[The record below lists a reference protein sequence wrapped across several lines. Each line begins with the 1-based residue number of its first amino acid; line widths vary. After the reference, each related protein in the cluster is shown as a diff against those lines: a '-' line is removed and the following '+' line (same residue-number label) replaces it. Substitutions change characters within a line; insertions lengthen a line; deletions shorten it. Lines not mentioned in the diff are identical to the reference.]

1 MARCCSYALLYY
13 PLGAARARGRRRRR
27 PLRGADAR
35 GQVPRQHVEG
45 ELVPQRQPL
54 RALRARA
61 VLKPSPLTRRWRSA
75 LRGSS
80 YGTVCSF
87 GKSCLFLGLRQ
98 KWCISRRSELSSPTQ
113 NLTSTRMDLLAWRFL
128 RSHGVKAMAHW
139 EASPF
144 FTKDGQDVVKA
155 TGPHIVSEGWERVT
169 AKETGGASS
178 RGGMVASLAAPLG
191 VVPVVGDGSS
201 GSLPHWQKAF
211 LLLIGGLVVFYI
223 RRLLR
228 STRRPQRAAVSEVGA
243 RARTKGS

>member
-1 MARCCSYALLYY
+1 MGVLLVC
-13 PLGAARARGRRRRR
+13 GAARARDRWRRR
-27 PLRGADAR
+27 PLWGSNAR

-61 VLKPSPLTRRWRSA
+61 VLKLAFDLVAQLIILVRRA
-75 LRGSS
+75 SS
-80 YGTVCSF
+80 F
-87 GKSCLFLGLRQ
+87 RAFLPH
-98 KWCISRRSELSSPTQ
+98 S
-113 NLTSTRMDLLAWRFL
+113 NLMDLLAWRFL

-178 RGGMVASLAAPLG
+178 GGGMVASLAAPLG

-211 LLLIGGLVVFYI
+211 LLLVGGLVVFYI

>member
-1 MARCCSYALLYY
+1 MNQHLQ
-13 PLGAARARGRRRRR
+13 GFRA
-27 PLRGADAR
+27 
-35 GQVPRQHVEG
+35 
-45 ELVPQRQPL
+45 
-54 RALRARA
+54 
-61 VLKPSPLTRRWRSA
+61 
-75 LRGSS
+75 
-80 YGTVCSF
+80 
-87 GKSCLFLGLRQ
+87 FLPH
-98 KWCISRRSELSSPTQ
+98 S
-113 NLTSTRMDLLAWRFL
+113 NLMDLLAWRFL

-178 RGGMVASLAAPLG
+178 GGGMVASLAAPLG
-191 VVPVVGDGSS
+191 VVPVMGDGSS

-211 LLLIGGLVVFYI
+211 LLLVGGLVVFYI

-243 RARTKGS
+243 RARTNGSCKQPRTPSLHRAPGRAHLHWPVHPLLTSSSRRHRASDRRGRTSTSRSVQSHKAKGAASVFKRATRRRVCKPNLARSSGPRSRLRSRC

>member
-1 MARCCSYALLYY
+1 MVYIKRDETNSI
-13 PLGAARARGRRRRR
+13 LGVNFA
-27 PLRGADAR
+27 
-35 GQVPRQHVEG
+35 
-45 ELVPQRQPL
+45 
-54 RALRARA
+54 
-61 VLKPSPLTRRWRSA
+61 W
-75 LRGSS
+75 
-80 YGTVCSF
+80 
-87 GKSCLFLGLRQ
+87 
-98 KWCISRRSELSSPTQ
+98 RSELSSPTQ
-113 NLTSTRMDLLAWRFL
+113 NLMDLLAWRFL

-178 RGGMVASLAAPLG
+178 GGGMVASLAAPLG

-211 LLLIGGLVVFYI
+211 LLLVGGLVVFYI

>member
-1 MARCCSYALLYY
+1 MV
-13 PLGAARARGRRRRR
+13 
-27 PLRGADAR
+27 LRGTT
-35 GQVPRQHVEG
+35 V
-45 ELVPQRQPL
+45 L
-54 RALRARA
+54 R
-61 VLKPSPLTRRWRSA
+61 
-75 LRGSS
+75 
-80 YGTVCSF
+80 SF
-87 GKSCLFLGLRQ
+87 WQKWFIIRMLRQ
-98 KWCISRRSELSSPTQ
+98 QWFILRNEPTPLQ
-113 NLTSTRMDLLAWRFL
+113 GFRAFLPHSNLMDLLAWRFL

-178 RGGMVASLAAPLG
+178 GGGMVASLAAPLG
-191 VVPVVGDGSS
+191 VVPVMGDGSS

-211 LLLIGGLVVFYI
+211 LLLVGGLVVFYI